1 MNILNHDSVA
11 SEWLSGLDL
20 AGKTVNVMIATVDEV
35 TVPEPRTGRE
45 VRKVAVTFAGAKKRL
60 LLNATNAKA
69 LAKLFGL
76 ETDAWSG
83 KAVALKAE
91 MVPAFGQTYCVV
103 RVAGAATVKLHQ
115 PAPTPAETPAPAPAP
130 TEAPARES
138 ELYVPRGDDDN
149 PFIDA
154 PVQMAA

>member
-1 MNILNHDSVA
+1 MNILNHDSIA

-35 TVPEPRTGRE
+35 TVPEPRTGRQ
-45 VRKVAVTFAGAKKRL
+45 VSKVAVTFAGAKKRL
-60 LLNATNAKA
+60 LLNATNAKT

-83 KAVALKAE
+83 KGVALRPE
-91 MVPAFGQTYCVV
+91 NVQAFGATHCVV
-103 RVAGAATVKLHQ
+103 RVAGAATVRMHQ
-115 PAPTPAETPAPAPAP
+115 PAETPAPAA
-130 TEAPARES
+130 AAA
-138 ELYVPRGDDDN
+138 LYVPRGDDDN

-154 PVQMAA
+154 PAQAAA